1 MIETHTWSVI
11 VWPSSFFFLHFLK
24 GQQHNHVAIV
34 SKSSV
39 YTIAAIFISSK
50 SCNNHFINAFSHHS
64 VSHPSL
70 SLLAIT
76 KTSQCLPSRV
86 PPPETPCCIAFP
98 TPTTGR
104 SLPTY
109 HPGEKQGEGGRAP
122 LQSVFLAE
130 LFLLSPEPHN
140 VRPSDLFMFEYL
152 LLLSQTSVLYF
163 LFRLGDSR

>member
-1 MIETHTWSVI
+1 MPLVI
-11 VWPSSFFFLHFLK
+11 
-24 GQQHNHVAIV
+24 IV
-34 SKSSV
+34 CPILLFPYWQSPRPP
-39 YTIAAIFISSK
+39 
-50 SCNNHFINAFSHHS
+50 NASQAKYPHS
-64 VSHPSL
+64 P
-70 SLLAIT
+70 
-76 KTSQCLPSRV
+76 